1 MCIITKL
8 LYVCVWVRACVRAC
22 VCVYVCVHASVLSK
36 SLSLFLASQ
45 CSYCWKEAQYNCC
58 WNANYCNEVCQ
69 QAHWPEHMKN
79 CTQVPQ
85 QQQPQPQQPQQQQ
98 PLPPRTPS
106 AVETPVM
113 KIPPMQIP
121 MIATATL
128 IQDQQ
133 QQQQQT
139 FVYTNPTQGGQGIIV
154 NQNTN
159 SSVNPSVSTMH
170 QVPPP
175 TLPTHHHHP
184 HHHHHQPTHRS
195 SITHEQP
202 SPLMPVVSN
211 GLQQVVDPQP
221 MEQAIE
227 HIPNESVVMNQVNVV
242 SPPNHIRDL
251 ILNQQSN
258 KSPVITGPNPVL
270 VSSTPGGRLI
280 DNSLTLVSS
289 LNSDH
294 SSNSSSLALHS
305 QPPMSPV
312 SPTSENPPSVH
323 NPGFSWPYQQPVL
336 IGGENFTHTL
346 PLLPAMQASTP
357 TTQNQAFFKGF

>member
-1 MCIITKL
+1 M
-8 LYVCVWVRACVRAC
+8 
-22 VCVYVCVHASVLSK
+22 
-36 SLSLFLASQ
+36 
-45 CSYCWKEAQYNCC
+45 
-58 WNANYCNEVCQ
+58 
-69 QAHWPEHMKN
+69 
-79 CTQVPQ
+79 
-85 QQQPQPQQPQQQQ
+85 
-98 PLPPRTPS
+98 

-121 MIATATL
+121 MIATATV

-133 QQQQQT
+133 QPQQT

-154 NQNTN
+154 NQNAN

-170 QVPPP
+170 QPPPP
-175 TLPTHHHHP
+175 TLPTHHHP
-184 HHHHHQPTHRS
+184 HHHHHHQSAHRS
-195 SITHEQP
+195 SISHEQP

-211 GLQQVVDPQP
+211 GLQQVVEPQP

-227 HIPNESVVMNQVNVV
+227 HIPNESVVMNQVNAV

-280 DNSLTLVSS
+280 DSSLTLVSS

-294 SSNSSSLALHS
+294 SSNSSSLAMHL

-312 SPTSENPPSVH
+312 SPISENPPSVH

-357 TTQNQAFFKGF
+357 TTQNQVFFKGF